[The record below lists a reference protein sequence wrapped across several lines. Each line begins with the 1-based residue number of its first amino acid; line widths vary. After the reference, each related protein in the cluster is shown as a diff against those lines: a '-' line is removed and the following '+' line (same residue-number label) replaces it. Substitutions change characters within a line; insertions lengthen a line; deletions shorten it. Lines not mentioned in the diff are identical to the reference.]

1 MNVLGVGLMMP
12 GKVLQIALIGIVAG
26 KATYDL
32 PE

>member
-1 MNVLGVGLMMP
+1 MSVIRVSLMMP